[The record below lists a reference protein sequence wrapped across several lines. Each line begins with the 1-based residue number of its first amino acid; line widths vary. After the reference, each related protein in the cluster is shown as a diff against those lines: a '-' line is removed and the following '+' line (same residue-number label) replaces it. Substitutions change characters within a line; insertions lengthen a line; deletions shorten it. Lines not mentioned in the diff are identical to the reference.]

1 MLRAITLLTVVTM
14 AAAKPEPLL
23 QFRPL
28 DEPTRLEVVAVL
40 KGSPNSHRLTLA
52 LLDEDQKAGP
62 SIIGNCKR
70 DGGRL
75 IFKPRYRLV
84 HGLSYQATLIWP
96 DGSSIIREYTVPPLP
111 LKPSTLVT
119 RVYPSGERLPANN
132 LKFYLHFSGPMRE
145 TRSIFDQVQ
154 IIDPD
159 GKTVHNPW
167 QRQELW
173 SNNATLL
180 TLWIHPGRI
189 KTGVNLREEEGPV
202 LHPGRHYTLLIPI
215 GVKDARGIPLLKAH
229 RKLFLAGP
237 MDHNQPRPDKWM
249 IQSPRAGTR
258 DSLRV
263 RLDEPIDH
271 ALLLRMLTIQGPA
284 DGVVD
289 GTVQVLNHE
298 TLWIFRP
305 HEPWQAIE
313 HRIAIDAEIEDHA
326 GNTPTRVFDTDLRA
340 PTPTAPTLRLPF
352 TPITMN

>member
-62 SIIGNCKR
+62 SIIGNSKR

-96 DGSSIIREYTVPPLP
+96 DGSSIIREYTVPSLP

-167 QRQELW
+167 RRQELW
-173 SNNATLL
+173 SNNASLL

-189 KTGVNLREEEGPV
+189 KTGVNLREEEGFV
-202 LHPGRHYTLLIPI
+202 IHIGRL
-215 GVKDARGIPLLKAH
+215 
-229 RKLFLAGP
+229 
-237 MDHNQPRPDKWM
+237 
-249 IQSPRAGTR
+249 
-258 DSLRV
+258 
-263 RLDEPIDH
+263 
-271 ALLLRMLTIQGPA
+271 
-284 DGVVD
+284 
-289 GTVQVLNHE
+289 
-298 TLWIFRP
+298 
-305 HEPWQAIE
+305 
-313 HRIAIDAEIEDHA
+313 
-326 GNTPTRVFDTDLRA
+326 
-340 PTPTAPTLRLPF
+340 
-352 TPITMN
+352 